1 MDKNKP
7 KEDENDLNV
16 DPITQTHLL
25 DAQDRIKTSLDKNK
39 PREDE
44 NDLNVHPMT
53 QMNLLDAQDWLK
65 TLIGQE

>member
-1 MDKNKP
+1 MDKNK
-7 KEDENDLNV
+7 
-16 DPITQTHLL
+16 H
-25 DAQDRIKTSLDKNK
+25 
-39 PREDE
+39 REDE

>member
-1 MDKNKP
+1 P
-7 KEDENDLNV
+7 KCSSNYTNELIGCTRFVINPNW
-16 DPITQTHLL
+16 T
-25 DAQDRIKTSLDKNK
+25 RISQG
-39 PREDE
+39 RDE